1 MADMV
6 RGIGAVV
13 RNLEKM
19 SKDIEAGARK
29 ARLRAAL
36 EIERE
41 AVAEVP
47 VDSGRLKGSI
57 MTQEVG
63 DVLEV
68 GSGVKAGSEVEYAHY
83 VEFGTS
89 KQRAHPYLQP
99 AVEIVRQ
106 KYPDMV
112 IEDVKAEIKS

>member
-1 MADMV
+1 MTDTI

-13 RNLEKM
+13 RNIQALDKQI
-19 SKDIEAGARK
+19 KDGARK
-29 ARLRAAL
+29 ATRRAAF

-41 AVAEVP
+41 AVAAVP

-57 MTQEVG
+57 GTQELGGV
-63 DVLEV
+63 VEI

-89 KQRAHPYLQP
+89 VQAAHPYLQP

-106 KYPDMV
+106 KYPGMI
-112 IEDVKAEIKS
+112 IEDVQMGIR